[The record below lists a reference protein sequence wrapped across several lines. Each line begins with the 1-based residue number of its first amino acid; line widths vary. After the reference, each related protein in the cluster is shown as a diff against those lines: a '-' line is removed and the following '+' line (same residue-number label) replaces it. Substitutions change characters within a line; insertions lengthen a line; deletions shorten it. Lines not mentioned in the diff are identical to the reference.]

1 MTLLF
6 YESPFLNM
14 SVMSLPGIFCGRNGM
29 VYEHLASYQTLENPK
44 NGGVSGEIPSGYVKI
59 AIEHGNL

>member
-1 MTLLF
+1 
-6 YESPFLNM
+6 
-14 SVMSLPGIFCGRNGM
+14 M